1 MRAFELTVELTVEFT
16 IGLVVGIM
24 VVPAMGHAQDTLR
37 LSAKDSAAAVAA
49 WAVSDTGRMVAGYHD
64 LSRYTTPGM
73 CVQVMR
79 GTLLQE
85 LWRRNDPPPSVIPVQ
100 PGSEADTLPTAAIAN
115 VRRCIAKLPAVSAVQ
130 PLELSNVMQLGVMTN
145 DTALREAAIARML
158 ALATTDEARGYV
170 LLDAM
175 DAMLGPSIGDEYHR
189 THYDMRV
196 AGAEPMLARLDALG
210 AGARL
215 PRMLAHF
222 RMAEIY
228 SGVKFDTTL
237 LAREVKATWAIV
249 PLLKDGEEKERY
261 NPSYVAIM
269 DSLIIAWSRQQPN
282 RVETVRGM
290 LQRGYAAFTAQG
302 FVPMGTPEWQKL
314 VSIRMEE
321 YASEIGT
328 PRAPVQGDFW
338 FSSDSS
344 HVKPALGKVTL
355 LVAGHKGRGTMTQ
368 DEAMYKR
375 LSDRYGKDGF
385 EIVLVV
391 NTDGYSWSSPPQA
404 AADEAKTIAWY
415 FRDYLK
421 IPVTVVVNTSQFTRT
436 KDGRRVLAPPL
447 HDTGGPFG
455 LVGRDGKMFTVWI
468 GTESEAALESYIQA
482 ALAQK

>member
-1 MRAFELTVELTVEFT
+1 MTRAAALAF
-16 IGLVVGIM
+16 GLVV
-24 VVPAMGHAQDTLR
+24 VPATGRAQDSLT
-37 LSAKDSAAAVAA
+37 LSAKDSAAAIAA
-49 WAVSDTGRMVAGYHD
+49 WAVSDTGRMTAGYRD
-64 LSRYTTPGM
+64 LSRYTTPSL

-85 LWRRNDPPPSVIPVQ
+85 LWRRNDPPSSVIPVQ
-100 PGSEADTLPTAAIAN
+100 PGSEGDTLPTAAVAN

-145 DTALREAAIARML
+145 DTALMEAAITRML
-158 ALATTDEARGYV
+158 ALAATDEARGYV

-175 DAMLGPSIGDEYHR
+175 NALLGPSIGAEYGR
-189 THYDMRV
+189 THSVMRV
-196 AGAEPMLARLDALG
+196 AAAEPMLARLDAMG
-210 AGARL
+210 VGARV

-228 SGVKFDTTL
+228 SSVKFDTTL

-249 PLLKDGEEKERY
+249 PLLKEGEEKERY

-302 FVPMGTPEWQKL
+302 FVPMGTVQWQKII
-314 VSIRMEE
+314 SNTMET
-321 YASEIGT
+321 YASQIGKLRG
-328 PRAPVQGDFW
+328 PLKGDFW

-344 HVKPALGKVTL
+344 HDKPALGKVTL
-355 LVAGHKGRGTMTQ
+355 LVAGHKGKGTMTKE
-368 DEAMYKR
+368 EAMYKR
-375 LSDRYGKDGF
+375 LYDRYGKDGL

-391 NTDGYSWSSPPQA
+391 NTNGYSWSSPPQSP
-404 AADEAKTIAWY
+404 ADEAKTIAWY

-421 IPVTVVVNTSQFTRT
+421 IPVTVVVNTSQFTT
-436 KDGRRVLAPPL
+436 SKDGRRVPASPL
-447 HDTGGPFG
+447 HDAGGPFG

-468 GTESEAALESYIQA
+468 GTESEAALDTYIQA
-482 ALAQK
+482 ALAQKGGVAKN